1 MMKEE
6 HKIKMEEG
14 AADEWRP
21 EESDGRVL
29 RVAARFFRLCLE
41 EDLTPYEK
49 TVAWKRVA
57 VLLMEES
64 PSEVTTRAMMRLMI
78 QEMGLMERVVFVSEE
93 GGK

>member
-1 MMKEE
+1 MNEE
-6 HKIKMEEG
+6 PKTMEEG

-41 EDLTPYEK
+41 EELTPYEK